1 MLRSIVLLATLFPLS
16 ALAQTVTGIVMD
28 ASTGEPLPAAT
39 VQIAG
44 TLKGTITN
52 ADGRYAISVQERPAT
67 LEVRFIGYGTGR
79 VQVEAGQDKANV
91 FLAPSTLELETVEVT
106 GEDPAINIMRKVIER
121 KAEWRAALETWKAEA
136 YTRITFS
143 NDTGIVGITESLSD
157 AYWKQKKGL
166 REVARGTRKTT
177 NLDFAD
183 ALPAAIFMNNLYDD
197 DIRIGGYRFYGPTH
211 PDALD
216 QYDFSLEGYRYL
228 DDQLVYDISFT
239 PKSQLGTA
247 FIGTLAILD
256 GAYAMLEVEAE
267 PNESFLFPI
276 PIKRYDV
283 RMQQQ
288 FRNFGGEIWLPV
300 DYRQRG
306 ELEIGFTGLSL
317 PPILLD
323 QVTRLSDYAVNTAV
337 PDSLFERNRFLAAT
351 DSSVSVDTLFAARDL
366 VPLTA
371 RESEAYA
378 EIDSTQTLDK
388 AYAPTGALARFTQ
401 TNSSEGN
408 VSMGSDGTGS
418 PLGLSPRVGFN
429 RVDGFA
435 LGASASRR
443 FGPVRLSGGGSYLT
457 SAERWSYDVSG
468 RMRISR
474 VRLEAGYRDE
484 TATRAPTDAFT
495 RLYAGTFSVLGWED
509 PFDYFRREG
518 WYAQLSSRLSRA
530 DLNVQVRYLD
540 EALSSLDTATDYSLF
555 SDLERRLNPLISE
568 GRDRAFEVELAWG
581 GPFVPVAGNR
591 RFSLNVTQA
600 PGGLGDFDYGR
611 AEAALDYRIET
622 FFRRR
627 FVPNALDIRLT
638 AGTSWG
644 DLPLQRFLFLKPGMA
659 GVSATGT
666 LRTAPYRSY
675 EGQHYVGIFW
685 EHNFRTVPFELIGLR
700 SLAEAGVYLS
710 VHGGHGR
717 TWIDEDRL
725 AELEANSDPV
735 YLGRFHHEIGIGI
748 HNAFGLPVRFDATT
762 RLDAAGFRLGIGFA
776 RIF

>member
-1 MLRSIVLLATLFPLS
+1 MLRSIVLLATLLPLS

-323 QVTRLSDYAVNTAV
+323 QVTRLSDYAVNAAV

-418 PLGLSPRVGFN
+418 PLGLSPHVGFN

-435 LGASASRR
+435 LGAIASRR

-484 TATRAPTDAFT
+484 TA
-495 RLYAGTFSVLGWED
+495 
-509 PFDYFRREG
+509 
-518 WYAQLSSRLSRA
+518 
-530 DLNVQVRYLD
+530 
-540 EALSSLDTATDYSLF
+540 
-555 SDLERRLNPLISE
+555 
-568 GRDRAFEVELAWG
+568 
-581 GPFVPVAGNR
+581 
-591 RFSLNVTQA
+591 
-600 PGGLGDFDYGR
+600 
-611 AEAALDYRIET
+611 
-622 FFRRR
+622 
-627 FVPNALDIRLT
+627 
-638 AGTSWG
+638 
-644 DLPLQRFLFLKPGMA
+644 
-659 GVSATGT
+659 
-666 LRTAPYRSY
+666 
-675 EGQHYVGIFW
+675 
-685 EHNFRTVPFELIGLR
+685 
-700 SLAEAGVYLS
+700 
-710 VHGGHGR
+710 
-717 TWIDEDRL
+717 
-725 AELEANSDPV
+725 
-735 YLGRFHHEIGIGI
+735 
-748 HNAFGLPVRFDATT
+748 
-762 RLDAAGFRLGIGFA
+762 
-776 RIF
+776 